1 MEGWGPPPLFKPCCW
16 EPLDSKHCMGS
27 VLKNT
32 ERGGFRKTSQ
42 RSSQAR
48 SSHLDLSFL
57 PLFFFRALC
66 CFRSCKKSRQRR
78 EKSIDQTIYFS
89 RRTEKV
95 RDSPSFW
102 DRSGNLR
109 FSRPLS
115 FRSLYGWLFLSACPQ
130 PLTKHTGCGLCQ
142 ASPGRVQE
150 VEIWGS
156 EGSWPLGLRGPRSLL
171 DLTSGGSGYAGSF
184 LPGVEGTANG
194 DRRPCPEDSSL

>member
-1 MEGWGPPPLFKPCCW
+1 
-16 EPLDSKHCMGS
+16 MGS

-57 PLFFFRALC
+57 PLFFLELC
-66 CFRSCKKSRQRR
+66 AASGPVRNPGREEKKVLIRLYTLVEGQ
-78 EKSIDQTIYFS
+78 
-89 RRTEKV
+89 KV

-184 LPGVEGTANG
+184 LPGVEGTANR

>member
-1 MEGWGPPPLFKPCCW
+1 M
-16 EPLDSKHCMGS
+16 
-27 VLKNT
+27 
-32 ERGGFRKTSQ
+32 
-42 RSSQAR
+42 
-48 SSHLDLSFL
+48 
-57 PLFFFRALC
+57 
-66 CFRSCKKSRQRR
+66 
-78 EKSIDQTIYFS
+78 
-89 RRTEKV
+89 

-156 EGSWPLGLRGPRSLL
+156 EGSWPLGLRGPGAYW
-171 DLTSGGSGYAGSF
+171 TSPLGGLAMLVLFSQGWRGQ
-184 LPGVEGTANG
+184 PTGTGGPVQRTAAYDANESA
-194 DRRPCPEDSSL
+194 RRPQDSGLFSC

>member
-1 MEGWGPPPLFKPCCW
+1 MGAFGQQALHGVCSEEHRARWVPKNIPALQPGPLFT
-16 EPLDSKHCMGS
+16 LGS
-27 VLKNT
+27 
-32 ERGGFRKTSQ
+32 F
-42 RSSQAR
+42 
-48 SSHLDLSFL
+48 FL
-57 PLFFFRALC
+57 AFIFFRALC